1 MVQFI
6 AIILGFCIG
15 LSFTLSLLLEDN
27 EGWRKFSIVFLILTF
42 FTIVILLD
50 NKSYKDGQIDA
61 LKGKYKYEMKIS
73 YEKELDFY
81 ILDSIVVD
89 SNGTR
94 LGIDEN
100 GNLKTYYYQSY
111 YPDTIWETVFVP
123 VDTQFVKK

>member
-1 MVQFI
+1 MEQFI
-6 AIILGFCIG
+6 IIILGIAVA
-15 LSFTLSLLLEDN
+15 LSFVLSIVLEHEVWRGFFVMLLLVTFTI
-27 EGWRKFSIVFLILTF
+27 FSLIL
-42 FTIVILLD
+42 D
-50 NKSYKDGQIDA
+50 KDGYKDGQIDA

-81 ILDSIVVD
+81 VLDSIVVD
-89 SNGTR
+89 SSGSR

-100 GNLKTYYYQSY
+100 GNLKIYYYQSY